1 MSDVL
6 DHGTPDEAPAPA
18 GPPPAPSFVHLH
30 VHTQY
35 SIADASTRVKDLCET
50 AAAMGMPA
58 VALTDHENLYG
69 AVHFAK
75 ECAAHNLKPIYGCA
89 MRIASRPMGEH
100 VLRSHQLNL
109 LAINQV
115 GYRNL
120 LEIVS
125 QANLQ
130 APTGAPP
137 RVSHDYLQGR
147 CEGLIALTGNLSGE
161 VPNALLRGQRREAER
176 HLRRL
181 IELFGEQNVYVEVQ
195 LTSLPEHQR
204 LAPLLVELAEQ
215 VGVPAVASNDV
226 HYLKRE
232 HARAHEVLVAIGLGI
247 QARADADWLPTSDY
261 CFASPQEMRAR
272 FAALGL
278 ESLCD
283 RTQEIADRVD
293 FTLPLGKTFLP
304 RYKVPDEFT
313 IPEYFAHVSREG
325 LERRLDEA
333 RRNGRALDEEAY
345 RARLEVEIDVIIKM
359 DFPGYFLIVWD
370 FIDWAKRQDISV
382 GPGRGSG
389 AGSLVAWSLRI
400 TDIDP
405 IPYHLLFERFLNP
418 ERVSMPDFD
427 IDFCVKRRGEV
438 IDYVSAKYGHDH
450 VSQIV
455 TFGTLKAKG
464 AIRDCG
470 RVLGIDLAKV
480 NELAKLVP
488 DDPKLKDLAEARAR
502 EPRIDEM
509 ANADPELRNLLQT
522 AEELEGSARQTGM
535 HAAGIVISEEVLW
548 HYVPVAKGVNGEN
561 VTMFAKDEVEKAGL
575 VKFDFLGLKNLTM
588 ITNCVE
594 LVNQGRAEGDK
605 LDLSAIPLDDQDAF
619 AVLARGET
627 AGIFQCESTG
637 FTQMLKDLKPTEF
650 EDLIASGALYRP
662 GPLGM
667 QMHTRYIERKHRR
680 EEVEVLHECI
690 EPVLRETY
698 GVIVYQEQV
707 MQIAREMAGYSLGG
721 ADILRRAMGKKKKEE
736 MDKQRAIFLEGADK
750 RGIPAETANK
760 VFNLMESFADYGFN
774 KSHSA
779 AYGLITYQTAWLKAH
794 HKTEF
799 FAALL
804 TSDSS
809 DTGKVVQY
817 IQEARRAGLEV
828 LPPDVNHSQMS
839 FSVANGAIR
848 FGLGAVKNVGE
859 AAIDATIAARASGP
873 FTSLF
878 DLCLRVGSK
887 VLNRRVLEQLVKC
900 GALDSF
906 GVSRETLWA
915 NLGKALDRAT
925 EEARAREVGQG
936 SLFGGL
942 LGGGKVELQDA
953 YAPATERW
961 TLRQMLGFEKECLGF
976 YVTGHPLDR
985 YKAKLFQLSV
995 HSLVAAKSKEIRKL
1009 ADRRGRVSIQVAAM
1023 VVSFRERILG
1033 AGKRMG
1039 VVMLEDLSGQAEVTL
1054 FDGSIDAVRGLLSR
1068 NEPLLLKLSVSPD
1081 RKDEAVNRLI
1091 IDSGE
1096 LLDERMQQL
1105 TDHLRVEL
1113 TPESCGQQTLHALVD
1128 LLHQANRLAE
1138 SGEPW
1143 PTEPTEGRS
1152 GTKASAHE
1160 EAAPAAVQLDVFI
1173 DAAALIAAPAAG
1185 TAVDA
1190 ANGARPEAD
1199 AEIDIG
1205 AEAETGAETDADSD
1219 DVEDDSYVE
1228 RFDLDET
1235 VPLGGLDGPTLAAL
1249 AGGAK
1254 AMVPVQIV
1262 VTIPGEGR
1270 VTVAPRRELRVNPS
1284 DTLVGKIER
1293 LVGRGAVRLS

>member
-1 MSDVL
+1 MSD
-6 DHGTPDEAPAPA
+6 G
-18 GPPPAPSFVHLH
+18 FVHLH

-35 SIADASTRVKDLCET
+35 SIADASTRVKDLCKA

-75 ECAAHNLKPIYGCA
+75 ECAANNIKPIYGCA

-109 LAINQV
+109 LATNAA

-120 LEIVS
+120 MEIVS
-125 QANLQ
+125 QANLT

-137 RVSHDYLQGR
+137 RVSHDFLEGR

-181 IELFGEQNVYVEVQ
+181 MELFGDQNVYVEVQ

-204 LAPLLVELAEQ
+204 VAPLLVELAEQ

-272 FAALGL
+272 FAALNL
-278 ESLCD
+278 EHLCD
-283 RTQEIADRVD
+283 RTLEIAERVD
-293 FTLPLGKTFLP
+293 FKLQLGEIFLP
-304 RYKVPDEFT
+304 QYKVPPEFT
-313 IPEYFAHVSREG
+313 IPDYFAHVSRQG
-325 LERRLDEA
+325 LQRRLDEA
-333 RRNGRALDEEAY
+333 GTIGRVLDEDAY
-345 RARLEVEIDVIIKM
+345 RARLEIEIDVIVKM

-370 FIDWAKRQDISV
+370 FIDWAKNQKISV

-438 IDYVSAKYGHDH
+438 IDYVSDKYGSNH

-470 RVLGIDLAKV
+470 RVLGVDLAKV

-509 ANADPELRNLLQT
+509 ADADPELRNLLQT
-522 AEELEGSARQTGM
+522 AEQLEGSARQTGM
-535 HAAGIVISEEVLW
+535 HAAGIVISEDVLW
-548 HYVPVAKGVNGEN
+548 RYVPVAKGVNGEN

-594 LVNQGRAEGDK
+594 LVNQVRPDDDQ
-605 LDLSAIPLDDQDAF
+605 LDLSAIPLDDQEAF
-619 AVLARGET
+619 AVLSRGET

-680 EEVEVLHECI
+680 EEVEILHECI

-750 RGIPAETANK
+750 RAIPPETANK
-760 VFNLMESFADYGFN
+760 VFDLMESFADYGFN

-794 HKTEF
+794 YPTQF

-804 TSDSS
+804 TSDSG
-809 DTGKVVQY
+809 DTDKVVQY
-817 IQEARRAGLEV
+817 IQEARRSGLDV
-828 LPPDVNHSQMS
+828 LPPDVNRSQMS
-839 FSVANGAIR
+839 FSVADGAIR

-859 AAIDATIAARASGP
+859 GAIQATIEARTSGQ

-878 DLCLRVGSK
+878 DLCRRVGSK
-887 VLNRRVLEQLVKC
+887 TLNRRVLEQLVKC

-906 GVSRETLWA
+906 AVSRETLWA
-915 NLGKALDRAT
+915 NLSKALDRAT
-925 EEARAREVGQG
+925 DEARDREAGQG

-942 LGGGKVELQDA
+942 LSATKVEIQDA
-953 YAPATERW
+953 YAPSSESW
-961 TLRQMLGFEKECLGF
+961 TLRQMLEFEKECLGF

-985 YKAKLFQLSV
+985 YRSKLFELSV

-1009 ADRRGRVSIQVAAM
+1009 ADRRGRVNIQVAAM
-1023 VVSFRERILG
+1023 VVSFRERITA

-1039 VVMLEDLSGQAEVTL
+1039 FVLLEDLSGQAEVTL
-1054 FDGSIDAVRGLLSR
+1054 FDRSIDAVRGLLSR
-1068 NEPLLLKLSVSPD
+1068 NEPLLLKISVSPD
-1081 RKDEAVNRLI
+1081 RQDEEVNRLI

-1096 LLDERMQQL
+1096 LLDDRMQQL

-1113 TPESCGQQTLHALVD
+1113 TPDTCGQQTLHALVD
-1128 LLHQANRLAE
+1128 LLRLAHRIAE
-1138 SGEPW
+1138 TGEPW
-1143 PTEPTEGRS
+1143 PAEQVDARS
-1152 GTKASAHE
+1152 AARTLLGEDSAQ
-1160 EAAPAAVQLDVFI
+1160 AAVQLDVFTGE
-1173 DAAALIAAPAAG
+1173 AARLPNSAG
-1185 TAVDA
+1185 DGETAGVA
-1190 ANGARPEAD
+1190 GAST
-1199 AEIDIG
+1199 
-1205 AEAETGAETDADSD
+1205 ETGDDASD
-1219 DVEDDSYVE
+1219 DANDDAGHDEAGHDDGYVQ
-1228 RFDLDET
+1228 RFDEDESSL
-1235 VPLGGLDGPTLAAL
+1235 LGGAVGSI
-1249 AGGAK
+1249 AGAPVQATK
-1254 AMVPVQIV
+1254 AMVPVQV
-1262 VTIPGEGR
+1262 VVKIAGEGR
-1270 VTVAPRRELRVNPS
+1270 VVIAPKRQILVTPS
-1284 DTLVGKIER
+1284 DVLVGKIER